1 MASFQVDSLKRDF
14 SIYRTLLLVASVVI
28 GICAQ
33 FILSS
38 GATVLAIV
46 AYAVAGCFAIAGVLP
61 ASIEQWVQMHHL
73 SEQVTPWRVALA
85 CAALILG
92 TGTFALSGGNLYRI
106 EGVVL
111 WLASILCW
119 WVAWMHPI
127 RKPTGQ
133 TPPQTSAQ
141 QDGSYGKDIAP
152 LHMENSSSLVWR
164 LMPVVLLIG
173 ILALGLFFR
182 YHNLYSNPLDMNSDQ
197 AEKLLDIRDVLNGVP
212 HIFFERN
219 TGREP
224 WQFYWTVLLIKLFNL
239 RPDFMALKLGTSFIG
254 WLMLPAIYL
263 LAREVFDT
271 RTALIATLF
280 AAVASWGV
288 ITARYGLRYPLAPCA
303 VAWTMY
309 FLVRGLRRN
318 ERNAMLAAGIWI
330 GIGLQGYT
338 AYRFMVVVVP
348 LTVLAW
354 IAWTWLH
361 KQATLARMSFI
372 NGLLA
377 MVIAILV
384 MMPLLRYGTEH
395 PDMLFY
401 RAATRLSSEEQPIPG
416 NPVTIFIDNVK
427 NVLLMFNVTHDEVW
441 VANLPDRP
449 AMDNLLGGL
458 LVIGAMG
465 ALALSIK
472 QRSIWP
478 ALILGSGV
486 LMLIPSALSIAFPRE
501 NPSVVRTGGAMP
513 MLMIVCAIVPGNLL
527 SGQRFVGAPSR
538 TLLKYLSV
546 VATVILCA
554 AVIMVN
560 YQRVFVDYPS
570 QYCPRAQ
577 NASDIA
583 HEMDVWVAKGHSR
596 SNAWLVGYP
605 YWVDTRAVGVFIG
618 DITFPNAVGAAVNLQ
633 DAASVD
639 LHGQPGWFALN
650 EEDAASLQS
659 LKRKYPQGQ
668 VKLVTGSQCAEKH
681 FIVFTTD

>member
-1 MASFQVDSLKRDF
+1 M
-14 SIYRTLLLVASVVI
+14 II
-28 GICAQ
+28 GIGAQ

-38 GATVLAIV
+38 GATGLAIM
-46 AYAVAGCFAIAGVLP
+46 AYAVACCFAVAGVLP
-61 ASIEQWVQMHHL
+61 HRMKPWAVVQL
-73 SEQVTPWRVALA
+73 TSGRVSLWGFALA
-85 CAALILG
+85 SFALILG
-92 TGTFALSGGNLYRI
+92 AGAFALSGGNLYRI
-106 EGVVL
+106 EGVAL

-119 WVAWMHPI
+119 WVTWMHTAGAPSLALPEPI
-127 RKPTGQ
+127 IPQPGDSSEDAAFQPGQ
-133 TPPQTSAQ
+133 RPPAVLSRL
-141 QDGSYGKDIAP
+141 AP
-152 LHMENSSSLVWR
+152 A
-164 LMPVVLLIG
+164 VLLVG
-173 ILALGLFFR
+173 ILALGLAFR
-182 YHNLYSNPLDMNSDQ
+182 YYDLYQNPLDMNSDQ
-197 AEKLLDIRDVLNGVP
+197 AEKLLDVGDVLNGVP

-263 LAREVFDT
+263 LAREVFDK

-318 ERNAMLAAGIWI
+318 ERNTMLAAGVWI

-354 IAWTWLH
+354 MAWTWLH
-361 KQATLARMSFI
+361 KQAELARASFM
-372 NGLLA
+372 NALLA

-384 MMPLLRYGTEH
+384 MMPLLRYATEH

-416 NPVTIFIDNVK
+416 DPVTIFIDNVK
-427 NVLLMFNVTHDEVW
+427 NVLLMFNLTHDEVW

-458 LVIGAMG
+458 LIIGAAG

-472 QRSIWP
+472 QHSIWP
-478 ALILGSGV
+478 ALILGNGV

-527 SGQRFVGAPSR
+527 SSQRFAADAPHR
-538 TLLKYLSV
+538 LLKYLTMLATGLLC
-546 VATVILCA
+546 VAVIL
-554 AVIMVN
+554 VN
-560 YQRVFVDYPS
+560 YQRVFVDYPA

-583 HEMDVWVAKGHSR
+583 REMDVWVAQGHSR

-618 DITFPNAVGAAVNLQ
+618 DITFPNAVGAAVNLP
-633 DAASVD
+633 DASSVD

-668 VKLVTGSQCAEKH
+668 ARLVTGSQCAEKH